1 MSLQQI
7 GIIGAG
13 QMGAGIAQ
21 VAAQA
26 GLAVVMHDIA
36 SDMCKRGVDGIARNL
51 DRMID
56 HIRLLIAV
64 DDEAIP
70 VKKKLEAQAILKD
83 FQSMLAEAP
92 ENQERGRIKGY
103 YEILCRDLGDEAD
116 VAALL
121 SSLKNYIPY
130 L

>member
-1 MSLQQI
+1 M
-7 GIIGAG
+7 
-13 QMGAGIAQ
+13 
-21 VAAQA
+21 
-26 GLAVVMHDIA
+26 
-36 SDMCKRGVDGIARNL
+36 N
-51 DRMID
+51 RMID

-70 VKKKLEAQAILKD
+70 VKKKLEVQAILKD
-83 FQSMLAEAP
+83 FQSLLAEPA

-103 YEILCRDLGDEAD
+103 YEILCRELGDEAD